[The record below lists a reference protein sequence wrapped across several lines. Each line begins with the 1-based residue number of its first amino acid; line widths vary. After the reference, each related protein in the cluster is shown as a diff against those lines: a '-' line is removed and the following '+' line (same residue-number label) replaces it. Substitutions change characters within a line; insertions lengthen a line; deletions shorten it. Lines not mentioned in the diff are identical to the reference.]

1 MRKFTLTFITTLTLM
16 LMFASSVFAAPAV
29 NVVINGTPVTFT
41 ESSGAPFID
50 NNNRTLVPMRVV
62 MEQYGCT
69 VSWDQSTKTAS
80 VVAGDTTVL
89 VPIGQ
94 SYITVNG
101 EQRTIDAPAQ
111 IVSGRTYLPIRAVL
125 EAFGANVGWDNTNRS
140 VTVAGEATSTASDNQ
155 PNSNN
160 SASNTNS
167 NSNSNNN
174 INSNGQMSYDEFI
187 GLFDIEIGE
196 YSKTGSSSFVT
207 FYSKSMKGRQLV
219 ELLERQYIQKY
230 MYKFLSEQEN
240 ADKIRGYAIYDSKI
254 SDDMD
259 GAEQVDHQVG
269 GSYVNLCDEMWSESN
284 FSVYIASHY
293 SKLFN

>member
-1 MRKFTLTFITTLTLM
+1 MRKFAIAILIVLM
-16 LMFASSVFAAPAV
+16 LASSVFAAPAV

-50 NNNRTLVPMRVV
+50 NNNRTLVPMRIV

-80 VVAGDTTVL
+80 VTAGDTTVL

-125 EAFGANVGWDNTNRS
+125 EAFGANVGWDNANRS
-140 VTVAGEATSTASDNQ
+140 VTVAGKAASVTSDSQ
-155 PNSNN
+155 LNSNN
-160 SASNTNS
+160 

-174 INSNGQMSYDEFI
+174 TNSNGQMSYNEFI
-187 GLFDIEIGE
+187 GLFDIESREAKVHPDSYGIIFNFDLSYDE
-196 YSKTGSSSFVT
+196 
-207 FYSKSMKGRQLV
+207 MKN
-219 ELLERQYIQKY
+219 LLSQKYIQRYIYDYICASEAIRYSDIQILIQQDYSWDKRITFDHY
-230 MYKFLSEQEN
+230 NNKEASLSFESFSEQFK
-240 ADKIRGYAIYDSKI
+240 D
-254 SDDMD
+254 
-259 GAEQVDHQVG
+259 
-269 GSYVNLCDEMWSESN
+269 NLD
-284 FSVYIASHY
+284 
-293 SKLFN
+293 

>member
-1 MRKFTLTFITTLTLM
+1 MRKFAVTILIV
-16 LMFASSVFAAPAV
+16 LMFASLVFAAPAV

-80 VVAGDTTVL
+80 VAAGDTTVL

-125 EAFGANVGWDNTNRS
+125 EAFGANVGWDNANRS
-140 VTVAGEATSTASDNQ
+140 VTVAGKAASTTSDNQ

-160 SASNTNS
+160 NASNTNS
-167 NSNSNNN
+167 NSNSNNT
-174 INSNGQMSYDEFI
+174 NSNGQMSYDEFI
-187 GLFDIEIGE
+187 GLFDIEVNGDAD
-196 YSKTGSSSFVT
+196 SVGVVFN
-207 FYSKSMKGRQLV
+207 SKSIKGKQLIN
-219 ELLERQYIQKY
+219 LLEQRYVQEYIYKY
-230 MYKFLSEQEN
+230 LESRNY
-240 ADKIRGYAIYDSKI
+240 ADKIKIYGIYDEKTT
-254 SDDMD
+254 DDMD
-259 GAEQVDHQVG
+259 AAEEIDHQV
-269 GSYVNLCDEMWSESN
+269 SQRSLNFLLDERMDIDKFCAS
-284 FSVYIASHY
+284 FHIADHY
-293 SKLFN
+293 RNRF